1 MLIPDA
7 DVDAE
12 VVEAIRA
19 AEEFCTEL
27 DFGADTLDLTTLV
40 SITDKGRQDSDFIL
54 AKDELGERVLIC
66 GF

>member
-1 MLIPDA
+1 LLIPDA
-7 DVDAE
+7 DDDAE
-12 VVEAIRA
+12 VVEAIRV

-40 SITDKGRQDSDFIL
+40 SIIDKGKQDSDFRL
-54 AKDELGERVLIC
+54 AKDELGVRVLIC